1 MDSTELVSVVTKS
14 DWFLLASVTSLVLVQ
29 VKEWEWLVRTEL
41 TAKLEAIDRHLD
53 ECSKK
58 LALFPIAGE
67 CVCCVLV

>member
-1 MDSTELVSVVTKS
+1 MDSAELVSVVTKS

-41 TAKLEAIDRHLD
+41 TAKLEAIDRHLE

-58 LALFPIAGE
+58 LSLFPIAGE
-67 CVCCVLV
+67 CVCRVLV